1 MAKLIYTTRK
11 SIVFNSLSEVYETI
25 GILTSGKYTMLKI
38 EQNQLS
44 GAWGKEGRIIIYS
57 SPHKFLK
64 PISDRFSAGNGRI
77 LYRVNSNAFILDMI
91 SNHGFT
97 VVPITSTGKT
107 ANVVPPTYYEGLS
120 LVPTIYH
127 QDFIKGYNK

>member
-57 SPHKFLK
+57 SPHKFPK
-64 PISDRFSAGNGRI
+64 PISDRYSAGNGRI
-77 LYRVNSNAFILDMI
+77 LYRVNSNAFVLDMI

-97 VVPITSTGKT
+97 IVPITSTGKT
-107 ANVVPPTYYEGLS
+107 ANVNPPSYIEGLS
-120 LVPTIYH
+120 FVPSAY
-127 QDFIKGYNK
+127 QADFTRGYNK